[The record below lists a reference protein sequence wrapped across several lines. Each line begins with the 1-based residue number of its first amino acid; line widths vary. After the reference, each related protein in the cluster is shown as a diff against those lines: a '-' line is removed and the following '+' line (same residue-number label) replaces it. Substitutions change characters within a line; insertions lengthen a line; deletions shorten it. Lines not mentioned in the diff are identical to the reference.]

1 MESKNLL
8 DENSLLKSEKFKE
21 SILQNGKKITK
32 EMIEFIFEFW
42 NLPNSFELIDEV
54 VRISHLQYSSITLLK
69 EFLELQKYFNTQK
82 DKNLN
87 SENEIF
93 SLDDFL
99 SHFQTTKQRLLL
111 QRRKTLGI
119 IERHVKYKEK
129 KVYDAEIID
138 VGGQRNER
146 RKWKSSLKILRQKL
160 MNFSSRIGSS

>member
-1 MESKNLL
+1 M
-8 DENSLLKSEKFKE
+8 KF
-21 SILQNGKKITK
+21 
-32 EMIEFIFEFW
+32 
-42 NLPNSFELIDEV
+42 
-54 VRISHLQYSSITLLK
+54 
-69 EFLELQKYFNTQK
+69 
-82 DKNLN
+82 
-87 SENEIF
+87 F